1 MAKKTI
7 YDAVVIG
14 AGASGLMAAVTA
26 ARLGAAVVLLEHMEQ
41 PAKKILAT
49 GNGKCNYTNADQNL
63 ENYYCEQPDFIRT
76 VLAQF
81 SYKDTIRF
89 FNQLGIRPVEKNGTC
104 MYPESE
110 QASSVRNVLL
120 AEVRRLQVPLFLSV
134 GIRSIHK
141 LQNNNGTKNRGRQV
155 FEIQAKD
162 ETFYAH
168 ACILA
173 TGGMAAKK
181 TGSDGSGYVY
191 AKQLGH
197 TIVKPLPALTALL
210 VDAKNQKLPAGVRIP
225 CAVSLYAD
233 GKQKALERGEL
244 QITDYGISGIV
255 IFQFGRIASRALE
268 NGQRVSVCLDFKP
281 DMETETLLS
290 YLTERF
296 GSIYQKQKNLA
307 DGLIGFLP
315 DKLIPV
321 LLKQAGLRTDEHC
334 GNVNRKQIARLTG
347 QIKQYDADVTGVKGF
362 DAAQVTTGGVPVRE
376 ICARRMESKKVP
388 GLYFA
393 GEIVDV
399 DGKCGGYNLQWA
411 WSSGY
416 AAGKSIA
423 ECK

>member
-120 AEVRRLQVPLFLSV
+120 AEVRRLQIPLFLSV

-162 ETFYAH
+162 GTFYAH

-191 AKQLGH
+191 EHSLG
-197 TIVKPLPALTALL
+197 
-210 VDAKNQKLPAGVRIP
+210 N
-225 CAVSLYAD
+225 Y
-233 GKQKALERGEL
+233 GEL
-244 QITDYGISGIV
+244 TLTDFNGDGANELFIIDKSLPPEEEGAEPISA
-255 IFQFGRIASRALE
+255 Q
-268 NGQRVSVCLDFKP
+268 
-281 DMETETLLS
+281 
-290 YLTERF
+290 
-296 GSIYQKQKNLA
+296 
-307 DGLIGFLP
+307 
-315 DKLIPV
+315 
-321 LLKQAGLRTDEHC
+321 
-334 GNVNRKQIARLTG
+334 ARLFTFEEG
-347 QIKQYDADVTGVKGF
+347 APLE
-362 DAAQVTTGGVPVRE
+362 AAAAEAPAE
-376 ICARRMESKKVP
+376 
-388 GLYFA
+388 
-393 GEIVDV
+393 GE
-399 DGKCGGYNLQWA
+399 
-411 WSSGY
+411 
-416 AAGKSIA
+416 AAA
-423 ECK
+423 E